1 MQLPSKKMLLVFASL
16 LLAYLAASY
25 WVNCYLV
32 PRQYQEFHA
41 AQLHGTIYRR
51 TSGKLNVRLLLNN
64 DKQTYT
70 FFPVDSLAYPQNGRF
85 TQVAMPGDSVY
96 KTAGSDT
103 LYVIA
108 AKGSRYVFVGAK
120 PR

>member
-25 WVNCYLV
+25 WVNSYLV

-41 AQLHGTIYRR
+41 AQLRGTIYRR
-51 TSGKLNVRLLLNN
+51 TSGKMNASLLLNN

-70 FFPVDSLAYPQNGRF
+70 FFPVDSLGYPQNGSF
-85 TQVAMPGDSVY
+85 AQVAASGDSLY
-96 KTAGSDT
+96 KDGSSDT
-103 LYVIA
+103 LYVV
-108 AKGSRYVFVGAK
+108 AKGHRYVFVGAK